1 MKARRFES
9 MAFLSLLSTKAS
21 TVLKN
26 SLAFFVVDKNIM
38 ELNQAKQII
47 SEAMNV
53 AIKSGCFNLLDVQQ
67 IVKALE
73 KINEM
78 PDIQFDQVET
88 NSID

>member
-1 MKARRFES
+1 
-9 MAFLSLLSTKAS
+9 
-21 TVLKN
+21 
-26 SLAFFVVDKNIM
+26 M